1 MEKNMYGVFLVLN
14 EGTEYTFFFYRE
26 KAISLDGGE
35 VALSDTMVIWDH
47 QKAIS
52 AIVLLQ
58 SDRRNKYLI
67 WKFEVMIAILD
78 T

>member
-1 MEKNMYGVFLVLN
+1 LN
-14 EGTEYTFFFYRE
+14 
-26 KAISLDGGE
+26 GGE

-58 SDRRNKYLI
+58 CDRRNKYLI